1 MISHCMKFFLI
12 GCLAVTG
19 ASCAAQPRQ
28 TPLKTTPIA
37 EGPNT
42 IEAVRKALQGRWVL
56 VSLNIGTEDGRAAA
70 VDATGVLSC
79 DAFGNM
85 NLEYR
90 ISESGLG
97 QLASIGIKMPTTV
110 VSTAGNVAIDPQQQR
125 ITYVSDDYMKNLF
138 DADLAK
144 SRANPF
150 ALERIRY
157 YELGSDGTLTLSTRY
172 DSGANAAKSQWKKSS

>member
-1 MISHCMKFFLI
+1 MVCHCLTLLLI
-12 GCLAVTG
+12 GCLAVAG
-19 ASCAAQPRQ
+19 ASSAAQPRQ
-28 TPLKTTPIA
+28 TPLQTPA

-42 IEAVRKALQGRWVL
+42 IAAVRQALQGRWVL
-56 VSLNIGTEDGRAAA
+56 VSLNVSTEDGRTAT
-70 VDATGVLSC
+70 VNATGVLSC

-110 VSTAGNVAIDPQQQR
+110 VSTAGNVAIDPQQHR

-138 DADLAK
+138 DPELAK
-144 SRANPF
+144 QRANPF

-157 YELGSDGTLTLSTRY
+157 YEFSGDGTLTLSTRY
-172 DSGANAAKSQWKKSS
+172 DSGATAAKSRWKKGS